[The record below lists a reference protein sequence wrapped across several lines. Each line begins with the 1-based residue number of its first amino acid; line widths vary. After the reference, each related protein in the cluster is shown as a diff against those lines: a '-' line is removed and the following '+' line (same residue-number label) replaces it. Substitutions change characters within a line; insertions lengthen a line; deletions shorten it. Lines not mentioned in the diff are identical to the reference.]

1 MLILK
6 QGNFLYQM
14 STLILTHGI
23 GNTDIKLKPN
33 TNQIKA
39 KYKLNK
45 SQIHKQSLQ
54 AEKMVV
60 YQPVQALKRLELIY
74 MLSCIN

>member
-14 STLILTHGI
+14 SALILTHGI
-23 GNTDIKLKPN
+23 ENADTDIKLKPS

-39 KYKLNK
+39 KYKLN
-45 SQIHKQSLQ
+45 
-54 AEKMVV
+54 
-60 YQPVQALKRLELIY
+60 
-74 MLSCIN
+74 